1 MNSKNLLGWVV
12 LATWIFA
19 WCSNNNEVKEIN
31 GTLADSITVIKNS
44 VNNNLMEIVNQ
55 DAHNYRKKYIRRK
68 KIPLLDECNNIVK
81 PITKKENKDSTINR
95 GTKLINMYEAWLE
108 DGDEMKKHLEQNNDY
123 EYHIWR
129 FIVDY
134 SEREDNQKI
143 QDYDL
148 DEDYLFFR
156 KIK

>member
-19 WCSNNNEVKEIN
+19 WCSDNNEVKEIN

-81 PITKKENKDSTINR
+81 PITKK
-95 GTKLINMYEAWLE
+95 
-108 DGDEMKKHLEQNNDY
+108 
-123 EYHIWR
+123 
-129 FIVDY
+129 
-134 SEREDNQKI
+134 RE
-143 QDYDL
+143 
-148 DEDYLFFR
+148 
-156 KIK
+156 

>member
-55 DAHNYRKKYIRRK
+55 DTHNYRKKY
-68 KIPLLDECNNIVK
+68 
-81 PITKKENKDSTINR
+81 
-95 GTKLINMYEAWLE
+95 
-108 DGDEMKKHLEQNNDY
+108 
-123 EYHIWR
+123 
-129 FIVDY
+129 
-134 SEREDNQKI
+134 
-143 QDYDL
+143 
-148 DEDYLFFR
+148 
-156 KIK
+156 